1 MNVLLTSVGRRV
13 ELVRFFK
20 IALSQEAGKVYAAD
34 VDRTAPGLYEADRG
48 FLVPGVTDSNYIDEL
63 LNLCKREK
71 INLVIP
77 LIDPE
82 LPVLARVRDM
92 FYRYGIRLLVSSP
105 EVIDTGS
112 DKLKTFEFF
121 AGYEIPTPNTI
132 SVSEYLGGNKRISFP
147 LIIKPRFGSAGK
159 DVIICHNEEDIA
171 FFSKRIPEP
180 IIQEYLKGEEV
191 TIDILCDFENAVI
204 SVVPRQRLK
213 VRGGEVE
220 RALTRREDLLLDWG
234 KRIAECL
241 KPEGPINIQCF
252 LTEKGP
258 VFTEINPRF
267 GGGYPL
273 SYYAGADFPSMIIRM
288 MKGEKVA
295 PCIGDFRDRFV
306 MMRYDHA
313 IFRKAEELLG

>member
-1 MNVLLTSVGRRV
+1 MNILLTSVGRRV

-20 IALSQEAGKVYAAD
+20 HALSKEAGKVYAAD
-34 VDRTAPGLYEADRG
+34 VDRTAPGLYEADGG
-48 FLVPGVTDSNYIDEL
+48 FMVPGVTDSNYIDEL

-71 INLVIP
+71 IDLVIP

-92 FYRYGIRLLVSSP
+92 FYRYGVRLLVSSP
-105 EVIDTGS
+105 EVIDAGS

-147 LIIKPRFGSAGK
+147 LIIKPRFGSAGR

-191 TIDILCDFENAVI
+191 TIDILCDFENVVI

-241 KPEGPINIQCF
+241 KAEGPINIQCF

-313 IFRKAEELLG
+313 IFRKAEELLV